1 MSDPSKPAATSG
13 QVAEGGSGRVLPRR
27 DFLNEISAAA
37 LGITGLGGAVVSMNY
52 ISPNVLFEPPS
63 RFRVGMPEDYPVNSV
78 SFLREQ
84 QIYIVRT
91 AEGFTALSAVC
102 THLGCITEWR
112 ADDNL
117 IACPCHGSKFNREG
131 MKVAGPAP
139 RPLPHLSV
147 QLAPDGQIVVD
158 KLNTVP
164 VNQVLKV

>member
-1 MSDPSKPAATSG
+1 MNNPMKPSDVPGK
-13 QVAEGGSGRVLPRR
+13 AEGTASPAMGRR

-37 LGITGLGGAVVSMNY
+37 LGITGLGSAVVSVNY
-52 ISPNVLFEPPS
+52 ISPNVLFEPPA
-63 RFRVGMPEDYPVNSV
+63 RFRVGIPDDYPVNSV

-112 ADDNL
+112 PDDNL
-117 IACPCHGSKFNREG
+117 IACPCHGSKFNRDG
-131 MKVAGPAP
+131 IKVAGPAP

-147 QLAPDGQIVVD
+147 QLAPDGQLVVD

-164 VNQVLKV
+164 ANQVLRV

>member
-1 MSDPSKPAATSG
+1 MSDPSKPTAAPVKS
-13 QVAEGGSGRVLPRR
+13 EGAPASPIRRR
-27 DFLNEISAAA
+27 DFLNEISTAA
-37 LGITGLGGAVVSMNY
+37 LGITGIGAAVVGVNY

-91 AEGFTALSAVC
+91 ALGFTALSAVC

-117 IACPCHGSKFNREG
+117 IACPCHGSRFNREG
-131 MKVAGPAP
+131 IKVAGPAP

-164 VNQVLKV
+164 ANQVLKV